1 MTTFKRDFSF
11 NQDII
16 GVVAR
21 NVRKYRK
28 MAGITQEQLAI
39 DIGVSND
46 FLRRFETTFGKE
58 GMSLNTLYKIS
69 IVLNI
74 PMDKFFIEYEFNKSM
89 YKTVAN
95 NIKKYREQ
103 KGLTTKELSNYTEI
117 KEEYL
122 NLLETKPDNCTI
134 SIYDLYK
141 ISVILETSIEK
152 FFIEIS

>member
-1 MTTFKRDFSF
+1 MENK
-11 NQDII
+11 
-16 GVVAR
+16 
-21 NVRKYRK
+21 
-28 MAGITQEQLAI
+28 
-39 DIGVSND
+39 
-46 FLRRFETTFGKE
+46 
-58 GMSLNTLYKIS
+58 
-69 IVLNI
+69 
-74 PMDKFFIEYEFNKSM
+74 YEFNKSM

-122 NLLETKPDNCTI
+122 NLLETKPENCTI

>member
-1 MTTFKRDFSF
+1 ME
-11 NQDII
+11 N
-16 GVVAR
+16 
-21 NVRKYRK
+21 KY
-28 MAGITQEQLAI
+28 E
-39 DIGVSND
+39 V
-46 FLRRFETTFGKE
+46 
-58 GMSLNTLYKIS
+58 
-69 IVLNI
+69 
-74 PMDKFFIEYEFNKSM
+74 NKSM

>member
-1 MTTFKRDFSF
+1 
-11 NQDII
+11 
-16 GVVAR
+16 
-21 NVRKYRK
+21 
-28 MAGITQEQLAI
+28 
-39 DIGVSND
+39 
-46 FLRRFETTFGKE
+46 
-58 GMSLNTLYKIS
+58 
-69 IVLNI
+69 
-74 PMDKFFIEYEFNKSM
+74 M